1 MHTQT
6 EFENSKDTLDSS
18 YQAHVY
24 SGSTISLLGSGI
36 RHKIEDIAW
45 SLANINRF
53 NGQFGPLSVGQHS
66 CLVCDLCNNSY
77 NALHHDGHEALIG
90 DISTPVKNC
99 LNKLGNNVWRN
110 FEHDFAKR
118 YRKYWGVAHP
128 MPSFVKRADEIA
140 LRLEISFIAPN
151 PAKSAFMRSG
161 IHPLYDSK
169 WSLTEVWT
177 PDRAFMEFMDRHQRL
192 GSGKRSR

>member
-6 EFENSKDTLDSS
+6 EFENSKDTSDSS

-24 SGSTISLLGSGI
+24 SGSTISLLGGRI
-36 RHKIEDIAW
+36 RHRIEDIAW

-66 CLVCDLCNNSY
+66 CLVCDLCNGSY

-99 LNKLGNNVWRN
+99 LNKLGNNVWRD
-110 FEHDFAKR
+110 FEHDFAKK
-118 YRKYWGVAHP
+118 YRQYWGVAHP
-128 MPSFVKRADEIA
+128 MPEFVKRADEIA
-140 LRLEISFIAPN
+140 LRLEITLVAPN
-151 PAKSAFMRSG
+151 AAKSAFIRSG
-161 IHPLYDSK
+161 IHPLYDPK
-169 WSLTEVWT
+169 WCLTEVWT
-177 PDRAFMEFMDRHQRL
+177 PDKAFNEFMSRHHKL
-192 GSGKRSR
+192 GPTGRTK